1 MSDSGQATS
10 SQPGRKVTRDALM
23 VNVAVVLFGL
33 AGVLGKMTALPA
45 PLIVFG
51 RVVVAGAALGV
62 VALRLGVRLR
72 PHHPRDALALSGQGL
87 LLAVHWVA
95 FFQSINVSSVAIGLL
110 SFSSF
115 PLFTALFEPT
125 LLRQRLRR
133 AELAGALLVLP
144 GIYLLAPSISLTNA
158 TTQGVVWGVLAGA
171 TFALLSVGNR
181 WLGRRYSSIGISL
194 YQEVVAALALLPA
207 LWLIPLVAPLSP
219 SQALLLI
226 TLGLVCTALAHTLF
240 IAGLRSVTA
249 QLASLLACLEPVWG
263 ILFALILLRE
273 TPTPR
278 TLVGGAVIL
287 AATIIPAA
295 TIFWSRMRG
304 PPNTP
309 NTPNAGGRPFL

>member
-10 SQPGRKVTRDALM
+10 SQPGRNVPRDALM

-144 GIYLLAPSISLTNA
+144 GIYLLAPTISLTNA
-158 TTQGVVWGVLAGA
+158 TTQGVMWGVLAGA

-295 TIFWSRMRG
+295 SIFWSRMPG
-304 PPNTP
+304 PP
-309 NTPNAGGRPFL
+309 NTPNAGGLPFL